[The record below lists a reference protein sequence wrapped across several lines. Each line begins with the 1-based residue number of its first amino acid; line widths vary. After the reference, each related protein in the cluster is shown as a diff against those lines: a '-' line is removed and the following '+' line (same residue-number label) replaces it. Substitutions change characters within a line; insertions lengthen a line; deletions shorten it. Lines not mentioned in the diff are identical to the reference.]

1 MLDVI
6 DLIKVKIMQ
15 IKNFL
20 LGCILITF
28 FWLNGCTEEQVEKA
42 EIIRPVRAIKVG
54 DAEPFRGR
62 EYPGRA
68 KAVRE
73 VNLAFDV
80 SGTLNKRPV
89 KIGENIAKGQL
100 IASLDSRDFRS
111 NVTEARANLQSSH
124 ANFKRAKELIKKNF
138 ISISEYD
145 RLNAEARVTSAER
158 DKAVKA
164 LADTELKAP
173 FSGYIS
179 ELYVENFQAV
189 QAKQQVARLVDL
201 SQVEMIIDIPE
212 SKISLVPYAEGIKVV
227 FDAFPDKEIS
237 AAVKEI
243 GTEASSTTRTYP
255 VTLIMDQPKGIKIL
269 PGMAGKARG
278 KASEN
283 APRKIA
289 QNKGIQV
296 PVSAVYSPADD
307 KKSYVWVINE
317 TTGEVHNQLV
327 ALGKMSSTGLIVT
340 DGIKSGDWIATAGV
354 HFLREGM
361 KVRILQDKEQ

>member
-1 MLDVI
+1 MQGKKVVLLML
-6 DLIKVKIMQ
+6 
-15 IKNFL
+15 
-20 LGCILITF
+20 ILVTF
-28 FWLNGCTEEQVEKA
+28 FLGLGGCADEQTEKLES
-42 EIIRPVRAIKVG
+42 IRPVRAIKVG
-54 DAEPFRGR
+54 DAEQLKGR
-62 EYPGRA
+62 EFPGRA

-111 NVTEARANLQSSH
+111 NVSEARANVQNAY

-138 ISISEYD
+138 ISKTEYD

-164 LADTELKAP
+164 LSDTELKAP

-201 SQVEMIIDIPE
+201 SQIEMIIDIPE
-212 SKISLVPYAEGIKVV
+212 SKISLVPYAEEIKVI
-227 FDAFPDKEIS
+227 FDAFPENEIT

-255 VTLIMDQPKGIKIL
+255 VTLIMEQPKEFKIL

-283 APRKIA
+283 APNKIA
-289 QNKGIQV
+289 QHKGIQV
-296 PVSAVYSPADD
+296 PVSAVYSPANDE
-307 KKSYVWVINE
+307 KSYVWVINE
-317 TTGEVHNQLV
+317 SSGVVRRQVVT
-327 ALGKMSSTGLIVT
+327 LGKIVSTGLIITEGLKAGEWV
-340 DGIKSGDWIATAGV
+340 ATAGV
-354 HFLREGM
+354 HFIREGM
-361 KVRILQDKEQ
+361 KVRIMQDKEK

>member
-1 MLDVI
+1 MQGKKEKI
-6 DLIKVKIMQ
+6 KLILLI
-15 IKNFL
+15 FL
-20 LGCILITF
+20 FGIVGCADDQP
-28 FWLNGCTEEQVEKA
+28 EQV

-54 DAEPFRGR
+54 DAEQLKGR
-62 EYPGRA
+62 DFPGRA

-80 SGTLNKRPV
+80 SGTLNRRPV

-111 NVTEARANLQSSH
+111 NVAEARANVQNAY
-124 ANFKRAKELIKKNF
+124 ANFNRAKELIKKNF
-138 ISISEYD
+138 ISKSEYD

-201 SQVEMIIDIPE
+201 SQIEMIIDIPE
-212 SKISLVPYAEGIKVV
+212 SKISLVPYAENITVI
-227 FDAFPDKEIS
+227 FDAFPDHEIS

-255 VTLIMDQPKGIKIL
+255 VTLIMEQPKDIKIL

-278 KASEN
+278 RASDKAPN
-283 APRKIA
+283 KMV
-289 QNKGIQV
+289 QTKGIQV
-296 PVSAVYSPADD
+296 PVSAVYSPADNN
-307 KKSYVWVINE
+307 KSYVWVINE
-317 TTGEVHNQLV
+317 ATGLTHRQAVT
-327 ALGKMSSTGLIVT
+327 LGKIISTGLVIT
-340 DGIKSGDWIATAGV
+340 DGLKTGDWVATAGV
-354 HFLREGM
+354 HFIREGM
-361 KVRILQDKEQ
+361 KVRIMQDKEQ